1 MRCHPLVLLVALL
14 LLSTGPALGSEF
26 VYHGWLERDGEP
38 ASGRWD
44 VELRL
49 YAERDAAVPIG
60 HVTHAAV
67 PVEAGAFA
75 VGFELPKGSGDRAFV
90 ELSLR
95 EPGSAGWT
103 VLEGRE
109 PVALAGT
116 CPAGWALAGNAGT
129 LAATDFL
136 GTTDN
141 QALVLRVNNQRALTL
156 QPHATSPRV
165 IAGHA
170 GNTVGTSAAHGVV
183 IAGGGTSDKPN
194 RARANFAAVGGGLG
208 NDTTGQSATVSGGAD
223 NFARGDWN
231 TIGGGRGN
239 ETGALVDATVGG
251 GAGNRALGQTSVVGG
266 GFDNRAEAILAVI
279 GGGIGNRALGASSV
293 IAGGSENRAEAAT
306 ATVGGGRDNLVQG
319 VDATVGGGRGNVAF
333 GPESTIAGGNNNSS
347 PGFRATVGGG
357 FDNRAIGGASTIVG
371 GEFNRTRGSFS
382 TVGGGHGNCAGGDYN
397 WVGGRNSKVL
407 LGTTDAPSE
416 GACDWRS
423 GSRPASARG
432 VFLWADSLDQ
442 PWLGDSDNIFWVRAT
457 GGVRFGTAVH
467 ATQHYPTAGVS
478 LAAGASSW
486 GSLSD
491 RNAKSDIAEADG
503 DAVLDALVAM
513 PMFHW
518 RWTTEPEGRR
528 HLGPMA
534 QDFHAAFGLN
544 GDDDR
549 HILTIDGIGVALTAT
564 RALAQR
570 VRVLEAEREAN
581 VAREAQL
588 RAENA
593 ALAARV
599 AALETSG
606 AELARLAVEFEA
618 LRGEVSAWRA
628 TMTPVV
634 ATDAR

>member
-1 MRCHPLVLLVALL
+1 MRLFTSILALL
-14 LLSTGPALGSEF
+14 LLSTCPPLLASEF

-38 ASGRWD
+38 ASGLWD

-49 YAERDAAVPIG
+49 YAARDAAVPIG
-60 HVTHAAV
+60 HVSHAGV
-67 PVEAGAFA
+67 PVEAGAFSVA
-75 VGFELPKGSGDRAFV
+75 FELPKAAGDGAFV

-95 EPGSAGWT
+95 EAGSSGWT
-103 VLEGRE
+103 VLEGRDA
-109 PVALAGT
+109 VNLSGT
-116 CPAGWALAGNAGT
+116 CPAGWALVGNAGT
-129 LAATDFL
+129 IATTDFL

-183 IAGGGTSDKPN
+183 IAGGGSSDKPN

-208 NDTTGQSATVSGGAD
+208 NDTTGASATVSGGTD

-239 ETGALVDATVGG
+239 ETGAVVDATVGG

-266 GFDNRAEAILAVI
+266 GFDNRAEAILAAI
-279 GGGIGNRALGASSV
+279 GGGIGNRATGASSV
-293 IAGGSENRAEAAT
+293 IAGGSENRADAAT
-306 ATVGGGRDNLVQG
+306 ATVGGGRDNLAQG
-319 VDATVGGGRGNVAF
+319 VDATIGGGRANVAF
-333 GPESTIAGGNNNSS
+333 GPESTVSGGNSNGS

-371 GEFNRTRGSFS
+371 GESNRTRGSFS
-382 TVGGGHGNCAGGDYN
+382 TVGGGRGNCAAGDYS
-397 WVGGRNSKVL
+397 WVGGRNAKVIV
-407 LGTTDAPSE
+407 GTEGGPSE
-416 GACDWRS
+416 GACNARS
-423 GSRPASARG
+423 PNRPETPRG

-442 PWLGDSDNIFWVRAT
+442 PWLGDSDNIFAVRAT

-467 ATQHYPTAGVS
+467 ATQHYPIAGVS
-478 LAAGASSW
+478 LAPGASSW
-486 GSLSD
+486 ASLSD
-491 RNAKSDIAEADG
+491 RHAKSDIAEADG
-503 DAVLDALVAM
+503 DAVLEALAAM

-518 RWTTEPEGRR
+518 RWSTEPEGRR

-564 RALAQR
+564 RALAHR
-570 VRVLEAEREAN
+570 VHALEAEREAN
-581 VAREAQL
+581 TAREALL

-599 AALETSG
+599 AALETTG
-606 AELARLAVEFEA
+606 AEFARIAAEFET
-618 LRGEVSAWRA
+618 LRMEVSAWRA